1 MYQLVFCEKTE
12 FEVYCTN
19 VLNAKKY
26 PLKPLRRYGIY
37 SLVQLEII
45 MLRVVLLNVQA
56 ERPVRDVID

>member
-1 MYQLVFCEKTE
+1 MYQLVFCEKTG

-19 VLNAKKY
+19 VLNAKNT

-56 ERPVRDVID
+56 ESFVRDVID